1 MLKMTARPSILR
13 CAIFLAILSL
23 AAFVRF
29 YCLTCSSL
37 WHDEGNS
44 WAVAQR
50 SFDQIARDA
59 AADIHPPGYYWLL
72 KLWAGPS
79 GFSAWGL
86 RSLSALTGLLSVAV
100 VYRFALEAAS
110 GAERYRSEFALL
122 ASFLAALSP
131 FQVYY
136 SQEARMYALLTLEG
150 SVLMW
155 SLLAMA
161 KRADVQFLRPSV
173 AGYAALYLTA
183 AVAGL
188 WTHYIFAI
196 LLAAAGVAAVWWWL
210 GSREPLRVEGP
221 EAGLETP
228 VFRGAPDRK
237 KPFFVF
243 LALNLLA
250 LLAYSPWLP
259 TGIDRLLSWPSQE
272 GFTGAT
278 EGLRLTLQT
287 VAAGTI
293 RTGPE
298 LAWGWLLVVALLP
311 VCGLWNLRRSSAGAL
326 LLLWLLL
333 PSGVMAAFGLVS
345 PPFLKFLLILSPA
358 WCLAVAACCPC
369 LPTQLFSLSPLS
381 WSPASQSR
389 EGKGDPKAYR
399 LPLSSMAAGSIA
411 VLAAVLALTA
421 LPPYYAD
428 PSARDNYAG
437 IAQTVA
443 ALGDPDRDIVVLNAP
458 GQADVWRF
466 YDVGFDFI
474 PLPADRPPD
483 RAGTE
488 QTLER
493 ETAERRR
500 IFAVFWATEQSD
512 RESIVENWLGKH
524 AFKGWENWQGNVRF
538 ATFSMP
544 AGLTCNALDEPHVF
558 EDVAEMFEFCF
569 SQNPLAP
576 GDTLMVGL
584 RWRPL
589 RTTDR
594 RLKVTVQLLDAR
606 EQVIVQRDGEPSGGS
621 MPTTAWKA
629 GELVTD
635 NHGLSLPFGTPPGD
649 YRLIAAVYDAATGSR
664 LSVDSGDAVELAK
677 PSIVRP
683 EQEPPLSIIPL
694 QHRTSLDFGRLEAIG
709 YGYHRKAFAH
719 APSTALSAGQMLQ
732 VTLYWRAPSPLP
744 QDWPE
749 DLKMRLLLGDQS
761 VEAPLA
767 GGNYPTGLWRAGEL
781 VRSAFEIQFDGSNPT
796 LWLEVENTRK
806 RLGRIPHSE

>member
-1 MLKMTARPSILR
+1 MLKMTARPSLLR
-13 CAIFLAILSL
+13 CAIFVAILAL

-72 KLWAGPS
+72 KLWAGPA

-86 RSLSALTGLLSVAV
+86 RSLSALAGLLSVAV
-100 VYRFALEAAS
+100 VYRIGREMAADAAGNS
-110 GAERYRSEFALL
+110 YKFALL
-122 ASFLAALSP
+122 AAFLAALSP

-155 SLLAMA
+155 SLLAMRRRVA
-161 KRADVQFLRPSV
+161 SQGLRRPV
-173 AGYAALYLTA
+173 ARYAALYLLA
-183 AVAGL
+183 AAAGL
-188 WTHYIFAI
+188 WTHYIFA
-196 LLAAAGVAAVWWWL
+196 LLMAAAGGAAVWWWL
-210 GSREPLRVEGP
+210 GSRERLRAERREP
-221 EAGLETP
+221 GLDTP
-228 VFRGAPDRK
+228 VYGSPPDRR
-237 KPFFVF
+237 KPFFHF
-243 LALNLLA
+243 LVLNFLA

-259 TGIDRLLSWPSQE
+259 TGIERLLSWPSQE
-272 GFTGAT
+272 GFTGAL

-287 VAAGTI
+287 FAAGTI

-298 LAWGWLLVVALLP
+298 LAWGWLLLVAFLP
-311 VCGLWNLRRSSAGAL
+311 VYGLWNLRRSDAGAV

-333 PSGVMAAFGLVS
+333 PLGVMVGFGLVS

-358 WCLAVAACCPC
+358 WCLAAAACSRC

-381 WSPASQSR
+381 WSPASQSL
-389 EGKGDPKAYR
+389 EGKGDQKAYR

-411 VLAAVLALTA
+411 VLAAVLAVAA

-458 GQADVWRF
+458 GQADVWHF

-483 RAGTE
+483 RARTE
-488 QTLER
+488 QTLEK

-500 IFAVFWATEQSD
+500 IFAVFWATGQSD
-512 RESIVENWLGKH
+512 RESIVENWLGRH

-544 AGLTCNALDEPHVF
+544 GVLTCRALDEPHVF
-558 EDVAEMFEFCF
+558 GDVAELFELCL
-569 SQNPLAP
+569 SQKPLAP

-589 RTTDR
+589 REPDR

-606 EQVIVQRDGEPSGGS
+606 EQVIVQRDGEPAGGS
-621 MPTTAWKA
+621 LPTTAWKTD
-629 GELVTD
+629 ELVTD
-635 NHGLSLPFGTPPGD
+635 NHGLSLPFGTHPGD
-649 YRLIAAVYDAATGSR
+649 YRLIVAVYDAETGSR
-664 LSVDSGDAVELAK
+664 LSVDSGDAVELARLG
-677 PSIVRP
+677 IIRP
-683 EQEPPLSIIPL
+683 EQESPVSIIPL
-694 QHRTSLDFGRLEAIG
+694 QHRRSLDFGRLAAIG
-709 YGYHRKAFAH
+709 YSYHRKAFAH
-719 APSTALSAGQMLQ
+719 APLTALSAGEMLQ
-732 VTLYWRAPSPLP
+732 VTLYWKAPSPLP
-744 QDWPE
+744 SDWPE
-749 DLKMRLLLGDQS
+749 DLKMRLMLGDQF
-761 VEAPLA
+761 VELPLA
-767 GGNYPTGLWRAGEL
+767 GGYYPTGRWRAGEL
-781 VRSAFEIQFDGSNPT
+781 VRSTFEIQFDGSDPT
-796 LWLEVENTRK
+796 LWLEVEDTRK
-806 RLGRIPHSE
+806 RLGRIPHIE

>member
-1 MLKMTARPSILR
+1 MR
-13 CAIFLAILSL
+13 CAIFVAVLAL

-72 KLWAGPS
+72 KLWAGPA

-86 RSLSALTGLLSVAV
+86 RSLSALAGLLSVAV
-100 VYRFALEAAS
+100 VYRIGREMAAGTPGS
-110 GAERYRSEFALL
+110 SYKFALL
-122 ASFLAALSP
+122 AAFLAALSP

-155 SLLAMA
+155 SLLAMRRRVVA
-161 KRADVQFLRPSV
+161 QGLSPSL
-173 AGYAALYLTA
+173 ARYAALYLLA
-183 AVAGL
+183 AAAGL
-188 WTHYIFAI
+188 WTHYIFA
-196 LLAAAGVAAVWWWL
+196 LLVAAAGGAAVWWLL
-210 GSREPLRVEGP
+210 GSRDTLRAEGREP
-221 EAGLETP
+221 GLDT
-228 VFRGAPDRK
+228 VVYGGTSDRW
-237 KPFFVF
+237 KPFFLF
-243 LALNLLA
+243 LILNFLA

-259 TGIDRLLSWPSQE
+259 TGIERLLSWPSQE
-272 GFTGAT
+272 GSAGAL
-278 EGLRLTLQT
+278 EGLGLTFQT
-287 VAAGTI
+287 FAAGTI

-298 LAWGWLLVVALLP
+298 LAWGWLLLVVVLP
-311 VCGLWNLRRSSAGAL
+311 ICGLWNLRRFDASAV

-333 PSGVMAAFGLVS
+333 PLGVMVGFGLVS

-358 WCLAVAACCPC
+358 WCLAAAACPRC
-369 LPTQLFSLSPLS
+369 LPTQTFSLSPLS
-381 WSPASQSR
+381 RSPASQSR

-411 VLAAVLALTA
+411 VLAAVLAVTA

-443 ALGDPDRDIVVLNAP
+443 ALGDPTRDIVVLNAP

-483 RAGTE
+483 RARTE
-488 QTLER
+488 QTLEK

-512 RESIVENWLGKH
+512 RESIVENWLGRH

-558 EDVAEMFEFCF
+558 EDVAELFEICL
-569 SQNPLAP
+569 SQEPLAP

-589 RTTDR
+589 RTPDR

-606 EQVIVQRDGEPSGGS
+606 EQVIVQRDGEPAGGS
-621 MPTTAWKA
+621 LPTTAWKT

-635 NHGLSLPFGTPPGD
+635 NHGLSLPFGAPPGD
-649 YRLIAAVYDAATGSR
+649 YRLIAAVYDADTGTR
-664 LSVDSGDAVELAK
+664 LSVDSGDAVELAR

-683 EQEPPLSIIPL
+683 EQEPPVSIIPL
-694 QHRTSLDFGRLEAIG
+694 QHRRSLDFGRLEAIG
-709 YGYHRKAFAH
+709 YGYHRKAYAH
-719 APSTALSAGQMLQ
+719 APSTALSAGEMLQ
-732 VTLYWRAPSPLP
+732 VTLYWKAPSPLP
-744 QDWPE
+744 SDWPE
-749 DLKMRLLLGDQS
+749 DLKMRLVLGDQS
-761 VEAPLA
+761 VEVPLA
-767 GGNYPTGLWRAGEL
+767 GGSYPTGRWRAGEL
-781 VRSAFEIQFDGSNPT
+781 VRSAFEIQFDGSNPM

-806 RLGRIPHSE
+806 RLGRIPHIE

>member
-1 MLKMTARPSILR
+1 MLKMTARPSFLR
-13 CAIFLAILSL
+13 CAIFVAILAL

-72 KLWAGPS
+72 KLWAGPA
-79 GFSAWGL
+79 GYSAWGL
-86 RSLSALTGLLSVAV
+86 RSLSALAGLLSVAV
-100 VYRFALEAAS
+100 VYRIAQEMAA
-110 GAERYRSEFALL
+110 GTERFRCEFALL
-122 ASFLAALSP
+122 AAFLAALSP

-155 SLLAMA
+155 SLLAMKRRVATQGLGPSLA
-161 KRADVQFLRPSV
+161 K
-173 AGYAALYLTA
+173 YAALYLLA
-183 AVAGL
+183 AAAGL
-188 WTHYIFAI
+188 WTHYIFAL
-196 LLAAAGVAAVWWWL
+196 LLAAAGGAAVRWWL
-210 GSREPLRVEGP
+210 GSSVPLRAEGREP
-221 EAGLETP
+221 GLDTP
-228 VFRGAPDRK
+228 VYGTTSDRR
-237 KPFFVF
+237 KPFLLF
-243 LALNLLA
+243 LVLNFLA

-259 TGIDRLLSWPSQE
+259 TGIERLLSWPSQE
-272 GFTGAT
+272 GSAGAV
-278 EGLRLTLQT
+278 EGLGLTLQT
-287 VAAGTI
+287 FAAGTI

-298 LAWGWLLVVALLP
+298 LAWGWLLLVAVLP
-311 VCGLWNLRRSSAGAL
+311 ICGLWYLRRSDTGAA

-333 PSGVMAAFGLVS
+333 PLGAMVGFGLVS

-358 WCLAVAACCPC
+358 WCLAAAACPRC
-369 LPTQLFSLSPLS
+369 LSTQTVSLSPLS
-381 WSPASQSR
+381 WFPPSR
-389 EGKGDPKAYR
+389 SRAGKGDPTTFR

-411 VLAAVLALTA
+411 VLAAVLAVTA

-428 PSARDNYAG
+428 ASARDNYAG
-437 IAQTVA
+437 MARTVA
-443 ALGDPDRDIVVLNAP
+443 ALGDPDRDIVILNAP

-488 QTLER
+488 RTLAE
-493 ETAERRR
+493 ETAQRRR
-500 IFAVFWATEQSD
+500 VYAVFWATEQSD
-512 RESIVENWLGKH
+512 RQSIVENWLGMN
-524 AFKGWENWQGNVRF
+524 AFKGWETWQGNVRF
-538 ATFSMP
+538 ATYTMP
-544 AGLTCNALDEPHVF
+544 AGLACNALDEPYVF
-558 EDVAEMFEFCF
+558 EDVAELFELCL
-569 SQNPLAP
+569 SQEPLAP

-584 RWRPL
+584 RWRAL
-589 RTTDR
+589 REPDR

-606 EQVIVQRDGEPSGGS
+606 EQVIIQRDGEPAGGS

-649 YRLIAAVYDAATGSR
+649 YRLIAAVYDAETGSR
-664 LSVDSGDAVELAK
+664 LSVDSGDAVELAG
-677 PSIVRP
+677 PNIVRP

-694 QHRTSLDFGRLEAIG
+694 QHRTTHDFGRLEAVG

-719 APSTALSAGQMLQ
+719 APLTALSAGEMLQ
-732 VTLYWRAPSPLP
+732 VTLYWKAPSPLP
-744 QDWPE
+744 SDWPE
-749 DLKMRLLLGDQS
+749 DLKMRLVLGDQS

-767 GGNYPTGLWRAGEL
+767 GGNYPTGRWRAGEL
-781 VRSAFEIQFDGSNPT
+781 VRSAFEIQFAGSDPT

-806 RLGRIPHSE
+806 RLGRIPHTE